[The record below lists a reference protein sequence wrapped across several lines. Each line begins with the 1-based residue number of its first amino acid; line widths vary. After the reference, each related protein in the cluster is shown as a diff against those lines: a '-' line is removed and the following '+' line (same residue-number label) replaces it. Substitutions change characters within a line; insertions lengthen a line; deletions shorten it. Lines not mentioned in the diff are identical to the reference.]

1 MAASRWDRVPHT
13 KKRQRRRAPSV
24 ATWRSATTWR
34 HSEIHRLRCL
44 EDQCPRPLVG
54 PFDAR
59 PLDGGA
65 TIGALAVSPLDS
77 RVLLAGADF
86 GQAGAKSGIYS
97 STDSGATWK
106 LVLTGSSGSR
116 RRAGTL
122 STTEFGSGDCPGLRA
137 ALQEVM
143 APTLILLCVPPAAAQ
158 TLPVTGVNPSR

>member
-24 ATWRSATTWR
+24 ATWRSPTTWR

-77 RVLLAGADF
+77 QVLLAGADF
-86 GQAGAKSGIYS
+86 GQAGAKSGIYR

-116 RRAGTL
+116 RQAGTSAPL
-122 STTEFGSGDCPGLRA
+122 DSAAGIRQRGLPWTSGGQHA
-137 ALQEVM
+137 
-143 APTLILLCVPPAAAQ
+143 
-158 TLPVTGVNPSR
+158 LPVGHQRVL